1 MNEPKET
8 HMDVQAREIAE
19 LVDDAAVARYHRD
32 GFLHVPGLLDDTEV
46 AAFLADARRMLSREE
61 ATHWGDGDDTILD
74 FVEHSQTKSDG
85 QRTLALH
92 PRICA
97 VARRLA
103 GRPMRLFKME
113 LLDKRAGRSLPTEAH
128 FDEFA
133 FPFAGA
139 PVSLTAWIALVD
151 VPAERGCLTF
161 VPGSHLLPPPRRESD
176 AWEGYRRPE
185 VVWMPRVTVPVR
197 AGDCTFHHARVVH
210 SAGGNAT
217 AEPRIS
223 ATAVYMDAEAVYR
236 PTGNDHID
244 DLGGAAADLIAG
256 RPMAG
261 PRFPL
266 IG

>member
-1 MNEPKET
+1 
-8 HMDVQAREIAE
+8 MDAPARGVAE
-19 LVDDAAVARYHRD
+19 LVDEEAVTGYHRD
-32 GFLHVPGLLDDTEV
+32 GFLHVPGLLNDTEV
-46 AAFLADARRMLSREE
+46 VGFLADARQVLGREE
-61 ATHWGDGDDTILD
+61 ATHWGNGDGTILD
-74 FVEHSQTKSDG
+74 FVEHSETKSDG

-103 GRPMRLFKME
+103 GVPMRLFKME
-113 LLDKRAGRSLPTEAH
+113 LLHKRAGRSLPTEAH

-133 FPFAGA
+133 FPIAGA
-139 PVSLTAWIALVD
+139 AVSLTAWIALVD

-176 AWEGYRRPE
+176 AWEGYRRSE

-210 SAGGNAT
+210 SAGGNMT
-217 AEPRIS
+217 DEPRIS

-236 PTGNDHID
+236 PTGNDDID
-244 DLGGAAADLIAG
+244 DLGGAAADLLPG
-256 RPMAG
+256 RPMDG